1 MASFEMLYAILDDF
15 RADSDDFEALASYY
29 EHHYRRRYGKI
40 VDLEHFLIMYM
51 VDPRVTDKRN
61 IPDYLAMI
69 HFMEQLEELER
80 EYRVL
85 CTERLLTPYTP
96 EERLLRWEYLEILRL
111 QNTVRS
117 LLLPII
123 LNIWE
128 KEKELLKA
136 ARTREQQR
144 PPAAEDLIATQKKP
158 PAAEEIEPPAAEE
171 EITPQIEPPTAEEVI
186 TSKIEP
192 PATEEVITSQI
203 EPPTAEEEITPQI
216 EPPTAE
222 EVITSKIE
230 PPATEEVIT
239 SQIEPPTAEEVITS
253 KIEPPA
259 TEEVITSQI
268 EPPTAEEV
276 ISTEEPLGTEK
287 IINIREPQ
295 FAEEEI
301 NEQEE
306 PPAVERLTRGRR
318 VRRAIARRLQ
328 RISHSA
334 RRILRG
340 ICCHQPPPA
349 P

>member
-158 PAAEEIEPPAAEE
+158 PAAEERR
-171 EITPQIEPPTAEEVI
+171 
-186 TSKIEP
+186 SF
-192 PATEEVITSQI
+192 
-203 EPPTAEEEITPQI
+203 
-216 EPPTAE
+216 
-222 EVITSKIE
+222 
-230 PPATEEVIT
+230 
-239 SQIEPPTAEEVITS
+239 
-253 KIEPPA
+253 
-259 TEEVITSQI
+259 
-268 EPPTAEEV
+268 
-276 ISTEEPLGTEK
+276 PLK
-287 IINIREPQ
+287 N
-295 FAEEEI
+295 
-301 NEQEE
+301 
-306 PPAVERLTRGRR
+306 L
-318 VRRAIARRLQ
+318 
-328 RISHSA
+328 
-334 RRILRG
+334 
-340 ICCHQPPPA
+340 
-349 P
+349 